1 MAKQQDNFKD
11 VNEIEITRE
20 MLEAVAEAQLYRED
34 VEIALKN
41 FVGKITS
48 KELKSLYRRILQ
60 HPDLPTIKKEF
71 IEVEEM
77 TLVDDDVNTINLVYN
92 KLLKKAQFDGKYDVV
107 AKILDKI
114 RQLKSID
121 NNEMEFKI
129 IFEGDDLQ
137 E

>member
-1 MAKQQDNFKD
+1 MAEDFEKIDD
-11 VNEIEITRE
+11 IEITRE

-34 VEIALKN
+34 AEIALKS
-41 FVGKITS
+41 FVKKITS
-48 KELKSLYRRILQ
+48 KQLKALYRKILQ
-60 HPDLPTIKKEF
+60 HPDLPKIKEEF
-71 IEVEEM
+71 LKVEELS
-77 TLVDDDVNTINLVYN
+77 LVDDDVNTIQLIYN

-114 RQLKSID
+114 RQLKAID

-129 IFEGDDLQ
+129 IFEGDNLQ

>member
-1 MAKQQDNFKD
+1 MAEDSERID
-11 VNEIEITRE
+11 DIEITRE

-34 VEIALKN
+34 AEIALKS
-41 FVGKITS
+41 FVKKITS
-48 KELKSLYRRILQ
+48 KQLKALYRKILQ
-60 HPDLPTIKKEF
+60 HPDLPKIKEEF
-71 IEVEEM
+71 LKVEELS
-77 TLVDDDVNTINLVYN
+77 LVDDDVNTIQLIYN

-114 RQLKSID
+114 RQLKAID

>member
-1 MAKQQDNFKD
+1 MAEDFERID
-11 VNEIEITRE
+11 DIEITRE

-34 VEIALKN
+34 AEIALKS
-41 FVGKITS
+41 FVKKITS
-48 KELKSLYRRILQ
+48 KQLKALYRKILQ
-60 HPDLPTIKKEF
+60 HPDLPKIKEEF
-71 IEVEEM
+71 LKVEELS
-77 TLVDDDVNTINLVYN
+77 LVDDDVNTIQLIYN

-114 RQLKSID
+114 RQLKAID

>member
-1 MAKQQDNFKD
+1 MPEDFEKIDD
-11 VNEIEITRE
+11 IEITRE

-34 VEIALKN
+34 AEIALKS
-41 FVGKITS
+41 FVKKITS
-48 KELKSLYRRILQ
+48 KQLKALYRKILQ
-60 HPDLPTIKKEF
+60 HPDLPKIKEEF
-71 IEVEEM
+71 LKVEELS
-77 TLVDDDVNTINLVYN
+77 LVDDDVNTIQLIYN

-114 RQLKSID
+114 RQLKAID

>member
-1 MAKQQDNFKD
+1 MNNNDNVD
-11 VNEIEITRE
+11 DIEITRE

-34 VEIALKN
+34 VEIALKS

-48 KELKSLYRRILQ
+48 KQLKNLYRRILQ
-60 HPDLPTIKKEF
+60 HPDLPKIKEEF
-71 IEVEEM
+71 IKVEEM
-77 TLVDDDVNTINLVYN
+77 TLIDDDVNTINLVYN

-121 NNEMEFKI
+121 NTEMEFKI

>member
-1 MAKQQDNFKD
+1 MAEDFERID
-11 VNEIEITRE
+11 DIEITRE

-34 VEIALKN
+34 AEIALKS
-41 FVGKITS
+41 FVKKISS
-48 KELKSLYRRILQ
+48 KQLKALYRKILQ
-60 HPDLPTIKKEF
+60 HPDLPKIKEEF
-71 IEVEEM
+71 LKVEELS
-77 TLVDDDVNTINLVYN
+77 LVDDDVNTIQLIYN

-114 RQLKSID
+114 RQLKAID

>member
-1 MAKQQDNFKD
+1 MSEDFEKIDD
-11 VNEIEITRE
+11 IEITRE

-34 VEIALKN
+34 AEIALKS
-41 FVGKITS
+41 FVKKITS
-48 KELKSLYRRILQ
+48 KQLKALYRKILQ
-60 HPDLPTIKKEF
+60 HPDLPKIKEEF
-71 IEVEEM
+71 LKVEELS
-77 TLVDDDVNTINLVYN
+77 LVDDDVNTIQLIYN

-114 RQLKSID
+114 RQLKAID

-129 IFEGDDLQ
+129 IFEGDNLQ

>member
-1 MAKQQDNFKD
+1 MAENFEKID
-11 VNEIEITRE
+11 DIEITRE

-34 VEIALKN
+34 AEIALKS
-41 FVGKITS
+41 FVKKITS
-48 KELKSLYRRILQ
+48 KQLKALYRKILQ
-60 HPDLPTIKKEF
+60 HPDLPKIKEEF
-71 IEVEEM
+71 LKVEELS
-77 TLVDDDVNTINLVYN
+77 LVDDDVNTIQLIYN

-114 RQLKSID
+114 RQLKAID

-129 IFEGDDLQ
+129 IFEGDNLQ

>member
-1 MAKQQDNFKD
+1 MAEDFERID
-11 VNEIEITRE
+11 DIEITRE

-34 VEIALKN
+34 AEIALKS
-41 FVGKITS
+41 FVKKITS
-48 KELKSLYRRILQ
+48 KQLKALYRKILQ
-60 HPDLPTIKKEF
+60 HPDLPKIKEEF
-71 IEVEEM
+71 LKVEELS
-77 TLVDDDVNTINLVYN
+77 LVDDDVNTIQLIYN

-114 RQLKSID
+114 RQLKAID

-129 IFEGDDLQ
+129 IFEGDNLQ